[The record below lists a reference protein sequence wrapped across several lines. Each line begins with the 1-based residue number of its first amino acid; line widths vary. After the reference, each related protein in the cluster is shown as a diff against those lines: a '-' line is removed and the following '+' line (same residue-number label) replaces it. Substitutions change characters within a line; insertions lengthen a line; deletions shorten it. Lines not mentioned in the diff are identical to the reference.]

1 MVFVGPAYAKGSI
14 VKKVVFRVAQGK
26 SGFIRT
32 ILSPCNEKRD
42 ARFGWGDVVTLMA
55 LVIGILALARIILAH

>member
-1 MVFVGPAYAKGSI
+1 MLIAVV
-14 VKKVVFRVAQGK
+14 VKKAAFRVTQGK

-32 ILSPCNEKRD
+32 ILTPCNEKRD
-42 ARFGWGDVVTLMA
+42 AALWVGDVVTLMA